1 MSNFVEIDGEANT
14 VQDLLNKFRL
24 WKVIRVVAWIRRFTH
39 NCRSKSRKHNALST
53 REIQEAGRCLVRM
66 SQTAKMLEND
76 YQEIS
81 QRLGLTLD
89 EEGILRCRGRVT
101 GEYPVYI
108 PTNSMLARRIIED
121 ARERTLHGGTT
132 LTMAVLDREIA
143 KIGEEHDQQMLQVL
157 QQRHHFQNSG
167 PMENERFKLSVWI
180 LLVLSS
186 TKQRMAYIALYT
198 CATSRAVHLLPDMTA
213 DEFKKRVSLLQEE
226 VCHAE

>member
-1 MSNFVEIDGEANT
+1 M
-14 VQDLLNKFRL
+14 
-24 WKVIRVVAWIRRFTH
+24 VAWIRRFTH

-132 LTMAVLDREIA
+132 LTMANIRDRYWI
-143 KIGEEHDQQMLQVL
+143 
-157 QQRHHFQNSG
+157 
-167 PMENERFKLSVWI
+167 ERLRRSVKSMI
-180 LLVLSS
+180 NKCYKCYNNG
-186 TKQRMAYIALYT
+186 T
-198 CATSRAVHLLPDMTA
+198 TSRIPDPWRTSVSNCRCG
-213 DEFKKRVSLLQEE
+213 FCWSSRVLNKEWLILRCIHVRRPERYIYYRT
-226 VCHAE
+226 